1 MLKDIAG
8 LTKEELDKISKKIA
22 LDKDDTVSLSSNDW
36 MEKDGIRYLKT
47 PIKVHYLPWSIYT
60 LDSLSLTSEHYD
72 PEFLYVFAFSTEK
85 NTNKVLSKVFRDAS
99 LREKGYRLYY
109 GFQKEDLNAID

>member
-1 MLKDIAG
+1 MLKNFAG
-8 LTKEELDKISKKIA
+8 ITKEELDRISKKTA
-22 LDKDDTVSLSSNDW
+22 LDKDDKVVLSPNDW
-36 MEKDGIRYLKT
+36 TEKDGIRYLKT

-60 LDSLSLTSEHYD
+60 LDCLSLTSEHYD

-85 NTNKVLSKVFRDAS
+85 EVNKGLSKVFRDAS
-99 LREKGYRLYY
+99 LREKGYRFYH